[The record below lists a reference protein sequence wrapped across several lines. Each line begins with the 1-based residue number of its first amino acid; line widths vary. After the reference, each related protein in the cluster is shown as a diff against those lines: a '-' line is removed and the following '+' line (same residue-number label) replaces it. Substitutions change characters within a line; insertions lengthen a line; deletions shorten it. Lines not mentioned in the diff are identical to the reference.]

1 MKEIR
6 AVVLGLFVV
15 LLVLLALAVWRRPA
29 VEFSHIKGYRVEVR
43 KNDGGSTRH
52 VSFTIPTNLVAR
64 IAKLVPLDQIGGD
77 LRADWGRG
85 GDVTPKDILDA
96 AAASAPDKPGVIKRD
111 DYTVEVTPDGPALE
125 IVIKDNW
132 DKTVKVRLPRAI
144 VESFGGGQRITTR
157 DILKKLDELG
167 PGDVVVVKDRDKEVT
182 ITAEAR

>member
-15 LLVLLALAVWRRPA
+15 MLVLLALAVWRRPA
-29 VEFSHIKGYRVEVR
+29 AEFSHVKAYRVELR
-43 KNDGGSTRH
+43 EKDGGSTRH

-64 IAKLVPLDQIGGD
+64 IAKLVPIGEIGGD
-77 LRADWGRG
+77 LKADWGRN
-85 GDVTPKDILDA
+85 GDVTPKDILNA
-96 AAASAPDKPGVIKRD
+96 AAASTPEKPGLIKRD
-111 DYTVEVTPDGPALE
+111 DYTVEVTPDGPTLE
-125 IVIKDNW
+125 VVIKDNW

-157 DILKKLDELG
+157 EILKKLDEMG
-167 PGDVVVVKDRDKEVT
+167 PGDVVMVKERDKEVT

>member
-29 VEFSHIKGYRVEVR
+29 VEFSHVRAYRVEVR
-43 KNDGGSTRH
+43 ERDGGSTRH
-52 VSFTIPTNLVAR
+52 VSFTIPTNFVAR
-64 IAKLVPLDQIGGD
+64 IAKLVPIDSIGGD

-85 GDVTPKDILDA
+85 GDVTPRDILDA
-96 AAASAPDKPGVIKRD
+96 AAASTPEKAGLIKRD
-111 DYTVEVTPDGPALE
+111 DYTIEVTPDGPALE

-132 DKTVKVRLPRAI
+132 DKTVMVRLPRAI
-144 VESFGGGQRITTR
+144 VESFGGGQPITTR

-167 PGDVVVVKDRDKEVT
+167 PGDVVVVKERDKEVT

>member
-29 VEFSHIKGYRVEVR
+29 VEFSHVRAYRVEVR
-43 KNDGGSTRH
+43 EKDGGSTRH

-64 IAKLVPLDQIGGD
+64 IAKFVPLDSIGGD

-96 AAASAPDKPGVIKRD
+96 AAASTPDKPGLIKRG

-132 DKTVKVRLPRAI
+132 DKMVKVRLPRAI

-167 PGDVVVVKDRDKEVT
+167 PGDVVVVKERDKEVT

>member
-1 MKEIR
+1 VKEIR

-29 VEFSHIKGYRVEVR
+29 VEFSHVRAYRVEVR
-43 KNDGGSTRH
+43 EKDGGSTRH

-64 IAKLVPLDQIGGD
+64 IAKLVPINQIGRD

-96 AAASAPDKPGVIKRD
+96 AAASAPDKPGLIKRG

-157 DILKKLDELG
+157 DILRKLDELG